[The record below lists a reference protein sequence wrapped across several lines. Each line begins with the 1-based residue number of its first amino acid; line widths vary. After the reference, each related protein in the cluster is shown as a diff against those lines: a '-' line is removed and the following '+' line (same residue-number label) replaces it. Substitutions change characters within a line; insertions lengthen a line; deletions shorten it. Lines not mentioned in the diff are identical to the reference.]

1 MHESLSKKL
10 KEYRSR
16 HNLTQ
21 KELAARL
28 FVSDKAIS
36 KWERGNG
43 LPDIETLVRLADLLG
58 TPVEDLL
65 KEKKETY
72 YYEYKSER
80 TVLRLPLMHILIPN
94 LFLLLNQ
101 VTSVRAFFVLM
112 KELPTASGWFSL
124 GVKAKG
130 IIALGVVSLGFLSI
144 GLLSFGMLGIGT
156 VSIGVIA
163 IGNLCFGL
171 LVGIGNLAIGS
182 IVVGNLGVGWL
193 ALANVAIAWIGV
205 ANYGVGSF
213 MAVLPANSSTEDFNQ
228 AIQQLLVSEIPDL
241 IKTTIIE
248 PMIRFTSSP
257 IFVVI
262 FVMTILTTIFFIL
275 CLLTIGLVRL
285 RQSMLYEEL

>member
-58 TPVEDLL
+58 TPVEELL

-130 IIALGVVSLGFLSI
+130 DY
-144 GLLSFGMLGIGT
+144 
-156 VSIGVIA
+156 
-163 IGNLCFGL
+163 CFGGCQFRL
-171 LVGIGNLAIGS
+171 FIDWL
-182 IVVGNLGVGWL
+182 IVLRNVGNWDSQYRCHCNRESLLWL
-193 ALANVAIAWIGV
+193 ISWDWQ
-205 ANYGVGSF
+205 SC
-213 MAVLPANSSTEDFNQ
+213 D
-228 AIQQLLVSEIPDL
+228 
-241 IKTTIIE
+241 
-248 PMIRFTSSP
+248 RFDR
-257 IFVVI
+257 
-262 FVMTILTTIFFIL
+262 
-275 CLLTIGLVRL
+275 CR
-285 RQSMLYEEL
+285 

>member
-58 TPVEDLL
+58 TPVEELL

-80 TVLRLPLMHILIPN
+80 TFLRLPLMHILIPN
-94 LFLLLNQ
+94 IFLLLNQ

-156 VSIGVIA
+156 VSTGVIA
-163 IGNLCFGL
+163 IGNLCLGF
-171 LVGIGNLAIGS
+171 LVGIGNLAVGS
-182 IVVGNLGVGWL
+182 IVVGNLGIGWL

-205 ANYGVGSF
+205 ANYGVVSF
-213 MAVLPANSSTEDFNQ
+213 MAVLPANSTTEDFNQ

-241 IKTTIIE
+241 IKTTIFE

-257 IFVVI
+257 IFVMI
-262 FVMTILTTIFFIL
+262 FVVTILATIFFIL

>member
-10 KEYRSR
+10 KEYRSKY
-16 HNLTQ
+16 NLTQ

-58 TPVEDLL
+58 TPVEELL

-130 IIALGVVSLGFLSI
+130 VIALGIVSLGFLSI

-156 VSIGVIA
+156 VSTGVIA
-163 IGNLCFGL
+163 IGNLCLGF
-171 LVGIGNLAIGS
+171 LVGIGNLAVGS
-182 IVVGNLGVGWL
+182 IVVGNLGIGWL

-213 MAVLPANSSTEDFNQ
+213 MAVLPANSTTEDFNQ

-241 IKTTIIE
+241 IKTTIFE

-257 IFVVI
+257 IFVMI
-262 FVMTILTTIFFIL
+262 FVVTILATIFFIL
-275 CLLTIGLVRL
+275 CLLIIGLVRL

>member
-1 MHESLSKKL
+1 M
-10 KEYRSR
+10 
-16 HNLTQ
+16 
-21 KELAARL
+21 
-28 FVSDKAIS
+28 
-36 KWERGNG
+36 
-43 LPDIETLVRLADLLG
+43 
-58 TPVEDLL
+58 EDLL

-213 MAVLPANSSTEDFNQ
+213 MAVLPANSSTEDFSQ

-241 IKTTIIE
+241 IKTTIFE

>member
-1 MHESLSKKL
+1 MHETLSKKL

-43 LPDIETLVRLADLLG
+43 LPDIETLVHLADLLG
-58 TPVEDLL
+58 TPVEELL

-80 TVLRLPLMHILIPN
+80 MVLRLPLMHILIPN

-101 VTSVRAFFVLM
+101 VTSVREFFVLM

-130 IIALGVVSLGFLSI
+130 GIALGIVSLGFLSI
-144 GLLSFGMLGIGT
+144 GLLSFGMVGIGT
-156 VSIGVIA
+156 VSTGVIA
-163 IGNLCFGL
+163 IGNLCFGF
-171 LVGIGNLAIGS
+171 LVGIGNLAVGS
-182 IVVGNLGVGWL
+182 IVVGNLGIGWL

-213 MAVLPANSSTEDFNQ
+213 MAVLPSNSTTEDFNQ

-241 IKTTIIE
+241 IKTTIFE
-248 PMIRFTSSP
+248 PMIHFTNSP

-262 FVMTILTTIFFIL
+262 FVMTILAAVFLIL
-275 CLLTIGLVRL
+275 CLLTIGLVQL
-285 RQSMLYEEL
+285 RQSMMYEEL

>member
-1 MHESLSKKL
+1 M
-10 KEYRSR
+10 
-16 HNLTQ
+16 
-21 KELAARL
+21 
-28 FVSDKAIS
+28 
-36 KWERGNG
+36 
-43 LPDIETLVRLADLLG
+43 
-58 TPVEDLL
+58 
-65 KEKKETY
+65 
-72 YYEYKSER
+72 
-80 TVLRLPLMHILIPN
+80 
-94 LFLLLNQ
+94 
-101 VTSVRAFFVLM
+101 
-112 KELPTASGWFSL
+112 
-124 GVKAKG
+124 G
-130 IIALGVVSLGFLSI
+130 IVSLGFLSI

-241 IKTTIIE
+241 IKTTIFE

-262 FVMTILTTIFFIL
+262 FVMTILTTIPYS
-275 CLLTIGLVRL
+275 LLVDRWLGAITSKHVV
-285 RQSMLYEEL
+285 

>member
-1 MHESLSKKL
+1 MHETLSKKL

-43 LPDIETLVRLADLLG
+43 LPDIETLVHLADLLG
-58 TPVEDLL
+58 TPVEELL

-80 TVLRLPLMHILIPN
+80 MVLRLPLMHILIPN

-101 VTSVRAFFVLM
+101 VTSVREFFVLI

-130 IIALGVVSLGFLSI
+130 VIALGIVSLGFFIDWL
-144 GLLSFGMLGIGT
+144 
-156 VSIGVIA
+156 
-163 IGNLCFGL
+163 
-171 LVGIGNLAIGS
+171 
-182 IVVGNLGVGWL
+182 IVLRNGRDWDSQHRCYCNREPLFWL
-193 ALANVAIAWIGV
+193 FSWDWQ
-205 ANYGVGSF
+205 S
-213 MAVLPANSSTEDFNQ
+213 
-228 AIQQLLVSEIPDL
+228 
-241 IKTTIIE
+241 
-248 PMIRFTSSP
+248 
-257 IFVVI
+257 
-262 FVMTILTTIFFIL
+262 
-275 CLLTIGLVRL
+275 CCRL
-285 RQSMLYEEL
+285 DCCR

>member
-58 TPVEDLL
+58 TPVEELL

-80 TVLRLPLMHILIPN
+80 TFLRLPLMHILIPN
-94 LFLLLNQ
+94 IFLLLNQ

-156 VSIGVIA
+156 VSTGVIA
-163 IGNLCFGL
+163 IGNLCLGF
-171 LVGIGNLAIGS
+171 LVGIGNLGI
-182 IVVGNLGVGWL
+182 GWL
-193 ALANVAIAWIGV
+193 ALANGAIAWIGV

-213 MAVLPANSSTEDFNQ
+213 MAVLPANSTTEDFNQ

-241 IKTTIIE
+241 IKTTIFE

-257 IFVVI
+257 IFVMI
-262 FVMTILTTIFFIL
+262 FVVTILATIFFIL

>member
-1 MHESLSKKL
+1 MHETLSKKL

-58 TPVEDLL
+58 TPVEELL

-72 YYEYKSER
+72 YYEDKSER
-80 TVLRLPLMHILIPN
+80 TFLRLPLMHILIPN
-94 LFLLLNQ
+94 IFLLLNQ

-130 IIALGVVSLGFLSI
+130 VIALGIVSLGFLSI

-156 VSIGVIA
+156 VSTGVIA
-163 IGNLCFGL
+163 IGNLCFGF
-171 LVGIGNLAIGS
+171 LVGIGNLAVGS
-182 IVVGNLGVGWL
+182 IVVGNLGIGWL

-213 MAVLPANSSTEDFNQ
+213 MAVLPANSTTEDFNQ

-241 IKTTIIE
+241 IKTTIFE

-257 IFVVI
+257 IFVMI
-262 FVMTILTTIFFIL
+262 FVVTILATIFFIL

>member
-58 TPVEDLL
+58 TPVEELL

-156 VSIGVIA
+156 VSTGVIA
-163 IGNLCFGL
+163 IGNLCFGF
-171 LVGIGNLAIGS
+171 LVGIGNLAVGS
-182 IVVGNLGVGWL
+182 IVVGNLGIGWL

-213 MAVLPANSSTEDFNQ
+213 MAVLPANSTTEDFNQ

-241 IKTTIIE
+241 IKTTIFE

-257 IFVVI
+257 IFV
-262 FVMTILTTIFFIL
+262 TILATIFFIL

>member
-10 KEYRSR
+10 KEYRSKY
-16 HNLTQ
+16 NLTQ

-58 TPVEDLL
+58 TPVE
-65 KEKKETY
+65 
-72 YYEYKSER
+72 
-80 TVLRLPLMHILIPN
+80 LMHILIPN

-101 VTSVRAFFVLM
+101 VTSVREFFVLM

-130 IIALGVVSLGFLSI
+130 VIALGIVSLGFLSI
-144 GLLSFGMLGIGT
+144 GLLSFGMVGIGT
-156 VSIGVIA
+156 VSTGVIA
-163 IGNLCFGL
+163 IGNLCFGF
-171 LVGIGNLAIGS
+171 LVGIGNLAVGS
-182 IVVGNLGVGWL
+182 IVVGNLGIGWL

-213 MAVLPANSSTEDFNQ
+213 MAVLPSNSTTEDFNQ
-228 AIQQLLVSEIPDL
+228 AIQQLIVSEIPDL
-241 IKTTIIE
+241 IKTTIFE

-262 FVMTILTTIFFIL
+262 LVMTILTTIFFIL

>member
-36 KWERGNG
+36 KRERGNG

-101 VTSVRAFFVLM
+101 VASVREFFVLM

-124 GVKAKG
+124 GVKARG

-156 VSIGVIA
+156 VSIGVTA

-182 IVVGNLGVGWL
+182 IVVGNLGIGWL

-213 MAVLPANSSTEDFNQ
+213 MAVLPSNSTTEDFNQ

-241 IKTTIIE
+241 IKTTIFE